1 MPYSK
6 YYILLADD
14 DPDDCML
21 FTEVLRDLSIEQQ
34 PVCVS
39 NGQQLIDFL
48 KESIVLP
55 DLLFLDI
62 NMPLKNGVAALKEI
76 KEVAIFRNIPVVMLS
91 TTKHPAT
98 VQETYRLGANLY
110 ACKPTSYSALVSL
123 VQRILAMD
131 VTGLLRHRSLERFLL
146 EERAL

>member
-1 MPYSK
+1 MPYSR

-34 PVCVS
+34 PVCVT

-48 KESIVLP
+48 KEAIVLP

-76 KEVAIFRNIPVVMLS
+76 KEEVALRNIPVVILS

-110 ACKPTSYSALVSL
+110 VCKPTSYSALFSL
-123 VQRILAMD
+123 VQGILAMD
-131 VTGLLRHRSLERFLL
+131 VTGLLQHPSPERFLL
-146 EERAL
+146 EE